1 MRRVEE
7 VYGVNLGICFSFTSA
22 YRMRMEPENVLHIYL
37 RVSTELQALDGFG
50 IDAQKKVGLEI
61 AQRNGFGVEI
71 HEEGAASS
79 SKEGLSNRPVM
90 GRLLQRVQEGE
101 VKKIFAFNADRLS
114 RNDVTSATIRF
125 ALKEN
130 GVALYHATGVVD
142 FNNPTDKLLFGVM
155 SEFASYENEL
165 RTNPF
170 RRGRVEAVKRGR
182 WHGGLTPFGYRVVD
196 HQLVEFKDESDWVRQ
211 MYQWYD
217 DGKKI
222 DEIRVELM
230 SRGVRTRR
238 GNDNWTYNGVRLI
251 LSNST
256 YDGTRTFTDS
266 GLDEVIV
273 ASCPRLVD
281 PILSKRVK
289 DKIAAIHLNAKPNA
303 KKYPTLL
310 RDIMVCGNCGGRVG
324 QRVVPSQH
332 TRLYACK
339 TNERR
344 FRESPSKRIICKA
357 LDGSRIR
364 SARQDIADRLIWASV
379 VETLSNSS
387 LYKEH
392 FKHVKMGNSV
402 AQSVGDEKSLKGK
415 LKRLDKDLTS
425 LRKIQTEQKILKEI
439 SGDDYADTVTKV
451 ILDKEA
457 ERAQVLVD
465 LGTFRQEKKWIDWVG
480 DFSDHIH
487 HLVNGEWS
495 VEDKQRFLNGV
506 IEKIS
511 MVCVD
516 KTTHRFD
523 IEFNLPY
530 GGSTI
535 TYQSGRRG
543 PYDLKMGNKIVS
555 VTIPDGAGTSKKKM
569 AD

>member
-1 MRRVEE
+1 M
-7 VYGVNLGICFSFTSA
+7 N
-22 YRMRMEPENVLHIYL
+22 PENVLHIYL
-37 RVSTELQALDGFG
+37 RVSTDDQMQDGFG

-61 AQRNGFGVEI
+61 AQRNGFDVEI

-90 GRLLQRVQEGE
+90 GRLLVRVQEGE

-125 ALKEN
+125 ALKEQE
-130 GVALYHATGVVD
+130 VSLYHATGVVD

-165 RTNPF
+165 RTNRF
-170 RRGRVEAVKRGR
+170 RRGRVEAVRRGR
-182 WHGGLTPFGYRVVD
+182 WHGGLTPFGYRVAD

-211 MYQWYD
+211 MYRWYD
-217 DGKKI
+217 EGKKI
-222 DEIRVELM
+222 DQIRMELM

-251 LSNST
+251 LSNTT

-266 GLDEVIV
+266 DVGEVVV
-273 ASCPRLVD
+273 ATCPRLVD

-289 DKIAAIHLNAKPNA
+289 DKIAEIRLNAKPNA

-310 RDIMVCGNCGGRVG
+310 RDIMVCGNCGGRIG

-339 TNERR
+339 TSERR
-344 FRESPSKRIICKA
+344 FRERPSKQVVCQA
-357 LDGSRIR
+357 QDGSRIR
-364 SARQDIADRLIWASV
+364 SARQDIADRIVWESV
-379 VETLSNSS
+379 VETLSTSS

-392 FKHVKMGNSV
+392 FKQIKMGNFV
-402 AQSVGDEKSLKGK
+402 DQNVGDEKSLRGK
-415 LKRLDKDLTS
+415 LKRLEKDLVS
-425 LRKIQTEQKILKEI
+425 LRKIQTEQRILKEI
-439 SGDDYADTVTKV
+439 GGDDYADTVAKV

-480 DFSDHIH
+480 DFEHHIDR
-487 HLVNGEWS
+487 LVHGEWT
-495 VEDKQRFLNGV
+495 VEDKQKFISGV
-506 IEKIS
+506 IDKVS
-511 MVCVD
+511 MICVD
-516 KTTHRFD
+516 KTSHRFD

-530 GGSTI
+530 DGSEI
-535 TYQSGRRG
+535 VYQSGRTG
-543 PYDLKMGNKIVS
+543 SYDITMGKKVVS
-555 VTIPDGAGTSKKKM
+555 VSIPDDASGSKKKIE
-569 AD
+569 D

>member
-1 MRRVEE
+1 M
-7 VYGVNLGICFSFTSA
+7 N
-22 YRMRMEPENVLHIYL
+22 PENVLHIYL
-37 RVSTELQALDGFG
+37 RVSTDDQIQDGFG

-61 AQRNGFGVEI
+61 AQRNGFDVEI

-90 GRLLQRVQEGE
+90 GRLLVRVQEGE

-125 ALKEN
+125 ALKEQE
-130 GVALYHATGVVD
+130 VSLYHATGVVD

-165 RTNPF
+165 RTNRF
-170 RRGRVEAVKRGR
+170 RRGRVEAVRRGR
-182 WHGGLTPFGYRVVD
+182 WHGGLTPFGYRVAD

-222 DEIRVELM
+222 DEIRLELM

-251 LSNST
+251 LSNAT

-266 GLDEVIV
+266 DVGEVVV
-273 ASCPRLVD
+273 ATCPRLVD

-289 DKIAAIHLNAKPNA
+289 DKIAEIRLNAKPNA

-344 FRESPSKRIICKA
+344 FRENPSKQVICKA
-357 LDGSRIR
+357 IDGSRIR
-364 SARQDIADRLIWASV
+364 SARQDIADRLVWVAV
-379 VETLSNSS
+379 VNTLSNSS

-392 FKHVKMGNSV
+392 FKQIKMGNSV
-402 AQSVGDEKSLKGK
+402 AQNVGDEKSLRGK
-415 LKRLDKDLTS
+415 LKRLDKDLVS
-425 LRKIQTEQKILKEI
+425 LRKIQMEQRILKEI
-439 SGDDYADTVTKV
+439 SGDDYADTVAKV
-451 ILDKEA
+451 ILDKDA

-465 LGTFRQEKKWIDWVG
+465 LGTFRQEMKWIDWVG
-480 DFSDHIH
+480 DFESHIDY
-487 HLVNGEWS
+487 LVHGEWS

-506 IEKIS
+506 IDKIS

-530 GGSTI
+530 DGSSI
-535 TYQSGRRG
+535 VYKSGRSG
-543 PYDLKMGNKIVS
+543 PYDVVMGEKVVS
-555 VTIPDGAGTSKKKM
+555 VKIPDSAAASKKKIE
-569 AD
+569 D

>member
-1 MRRVEE
+1 
-7 VYGVNLGICFSFTSA
+7 
-22 YRMRMEPENVLHIYL
+22 MRMNPENVLHIYL
-37 RVSTELQALDGFG
+37 RVSTDDQIQDGFG

-61 AQRNGFGVEI
+61 AQRNGFDVEI

-90 GRLLQRVQEGE
+90 GRLLVRVQEGE

-125 ALKEN
+125 ALKEQE
-130 GVALYHATGVVD
+130 VSLYHATGVVD

-165 RTNPF
+165 RTNRF
-170 RRGRVEAVKRGR
+170 RRGRVEAVRRGR
-182 WHGGLTPFGYRVVD
+182 WHGGLTPFGYRVAD

-222 DEIRVELM
+222 DEIRLELM

-251 LSNST
+251 LSNAT

-266 GLDEVIV
+266 DVGEVVV
-273 ASCPRLVD
+273 ATCPRLVD

-289 DKIAAIHLNAKPNA
+289 DKIAEIRLNAKPNA

-344 FRESPSKRIICKA
+344 FRENPSKQVICKA
-357 LDGSRIR
+357 IDGSRIR
-364 SARQDIADRLIWASV
+364 SARQDIADRLVWVAV
-379 VETLSNSS
+379 VNTLSNSS

-392 FKHVKMGNSV
+392 FKQIKMGNSV
-402 AQSVGDEKSLKGK
+402 AQNVGDEKSLRGK
-415 LKRLDKDLTS
+415 LKRLDKDLVS
-425 LRKIQTEQKILKEI
+425 LRKIQMEQRILKEI
-439 SGDDYADTVTKV
+439 SGDDYADTVAKV
-451 ILDKEA
+451 ILDKDA

-465 LGTFRQEKKWIDWVG
+465 LGTFRQEMKWIDWVG
-480 DFSDHIH
+480 DFESHIDY
-487 HLVNGEWS
+487 LVHGEWS

-506 IEKIS
+506 IDKIS

-530 GGSTI
+530 DGSSI
-535 TYQSGRRG
+535 VYKSGRSG
-543 PYDLKMGNKIVS
+543 PYDVVMGEKVVS
-555 VTIPDGAGTSKKKM
+555 VKIPDSAAASKKKIE
-569 AD
+569 D

>member
-1 MRRVEE
+1 M
-7 VYGVNLGICFSFTSA
+7 NS
-22 YRMRMEPENVLHIYL
+22 ENVLHIYL
-37 RVSTELQALDGFG
+37 RVSTDDQMQDGFG

-61 AQRNGFGVEI
+61 AQRNGFDVEI

-90 GRLLQRVQEGE
+90 GRLLVRVQEGE

-125 ALKEN
+125 ALKEQE
-130 GVALYHATGVVD
+130 VSLYHATGVVD

-165 RTNPF
+165 RTNRF
-170 RRGRVEAVKRGR
+170 RRGRVEAVRRGR
-182 WHGGLTPFGYRVVD
+182 WHGGLTPFGYRVAD

-217 DGKKI
+217 EGKKI
-222 DEIRVELM
+222 DQIRMELM

-251 LSNST
+251 LSNTT

-266 GLDEVIV
+266 DVGEVVV
-273 ASCPRLVD
+273 ATCPRLVD

-289 DKIAAIHLNAKPNA
+289 DKIAEIRLNAKPNA

-310 RDIMVCGNCGGRVG
+310 RDIMVCGNCGGRIG

-339 TNERR
+339 TSERR
-344 FRESPSKRIICKA
+344 FREHPSKQVVCQA
-357 LDGSRIR
+357 QDGSRIR
-364 SARQDIADRLIWASV
+364 SARQDIADRIVWESV
-379 VETLSNSS
+379 VETLSTSS

-392 FKHVKMGNSV
+392 FKQIKMGNFV
-402 AQSVGDEKSLKGK
+402 DQNIGDEKSLRGK
-415 LKRLDKDLTS
+415 LKRLEKDLIS
-425 LRKIQTEQKILKEI
+425 LRKIQTEQRILKEI
-439 SGDDYADTVTKV
+439 GGDDYADTVAKV

-480 DFSDHIH
+480 DFEHHIDR
-487 HLVNGEWS
+487 LVHGEWT
-495 VEDKQRFLNGV
+495 VEDKQKFISGV
-506 IEKIS
+506 IDKVS

-516 KTTHRFD
+516 KTSHRFD

-530 GGSTI
+530 DGSEI
-535 TYQSGRRG
+535 VYQSGRTG
-543 PYDLKMGNKIVS
+543 SYDITMGKKVVS
-555 VTIPDGAGTSKKKM
+555 VSIPDDASGSKKKIE
-569 AD
+569 D

>member
-1 MRRVEE
+1 
-7 VYGVNLGICFSFTSA
+7 
-22 YRMRMEPENVLHIYL
+22 MRMNPENVLHIYL
-37 RVSTELQALDGFG
+37 RVSTDDQMQDGFG

-61 AQRNGFGVEI
+61 AQRNGFDVEI

-90 GRLLQRVQEGE
+90 GRLLVRVQEGE

-125 ALKEN
+125 ALKEQE
-130 GVALYHATGVVD
+130 VSLYHATGVVD

-165 RTNPF
+165 RTNRF
-170 RRGRVEAVKRGR
+170 RRGRVEAVRRGR
-182 WHGGLTPFGYRVVD
+182 WHGGLTPFGYRVAD

-211 MYQWYD
+211 MYRWYD
-217 DGKKI
+217 EGKKI
-222 DEIRVELM
+222 DQIRMELM

-251 LSNST
+251 LSNTT

-266 GLDEVIV
+266 DVGEVVV
-273 ASCPRLVD
+273 ATCPRLVD

-289 DKIAAIHLNAKPNA
+289 DKISEIRLNAKPNA

-344 FRESPSKRIICKA
+344 FRESPSKQVICKA
-357 LDGSRIR
+357 MDGSRVR
-364 SARQDIADRLIWASV
+364 SARQDIADRLVWIAV
-379 VETLSNSS
+379 VNSLSKSS

-392 FKHVKMGNSV
+392 FKQIKLGNSV
-402 AQSVGDEKSLKGK
+402 AQNVGDEKSLRGK
-415 LKRLDKDLTS
+415 LKRLDKDLVS
-425 LRKIQTEQKILKEI
+425 LRKIQMEQRILKEI
-439 SGDDYADTVTKV
+439 SGDDYADTVAKV
-451 ILDKEA
+451 VLDKEA
-457 ERAQVLVD
+457 ERAQVLVE
-465 LGTFRQEKKWIDWVG
+465 LGMFRQEKKWIDWVG
-480 DFSDHIH
+480 DFESHINN
-487 HLVNGEWS
+487 LVHGEWS
-495 VEDKQRFLNGV
+495 VEDKQRFLKGA
-506 IEKIS
+506 IDKIS

-523 IEFNLPY
+523 IEFILPY
-530 GGSTI
+530 DGSNI
-535 TYQSGRRG
+535 VYKSGRSG
-543 PYDLKMGNKIVS
+543 PYDVVMGEKVVS
-555 VTIPDGAGTSKKKM
+555 VIIPDSTAASKKKIE
-569 AD
+569 D

>member
-1 MRRVEE
+1 
-7 VYGVNLGICFSFTSA
+7 
-22 YRMRMEPENVLHIYL
+22 MRMNPENVLHIYL
-37 RVSTELQALDGFG
+37 RVSTDDQMQDGFG

-61 AQRNGFGVEI
+61 AQRNGFDVEI

-90 GRLLQRVQEGE
+90 GRLLVRVQEGE

-125 ALKEN
+125 ALKEQE
-130 GVALYHATGVVD
+130 VSLYHATGVVD

-165 RTNPF
+165 RTSRF
-170 RRGRVEAVKRGR
+170 RRGRVEAVRRGR
-182 WHGGLTPFGYRVVD
+182 WHGGLSPFGYRVAD

-217 DGKKI
+217 EGKKI
-222 DEIRVELM
+222 DQIRMELM

-251 LSNST
+251 LSNTT

-266 GLDEVIV
+266 DVGEVVV
-273 ASCPRLVD
+273 ATCPRLVD

-289 DKIAAIHLNAKPNA
+289 DKIAEIRLNAKPNA

-310 RDIMVCGNCGGRVG
+310 RDIMVCGNCGGRIG

-339 TNERR
+339 TSERR
-344 FRESPSKRIICKA
+344 FREHPSKQVVCQA
-357 LDGSRIR
+357 QDGSRIR
-364 SARQDIADRLIWASV
+364 SARQDIADRIVWESV
-379 VETLSNSS
+379 VGTLSTSS

-392 FKHVKMGNSV
+392 FKQIKMGNFV
-402 AQSVGDEKSLKGK
+402 DQNIGDEKSLRGK
-415 LKRLDKDLTS
+415 LKRLEKDLIS
-425 LRKIQTEQKILKEI
+425 LRKIQTEQRILKEI
-439 SGDDYADTVTKV
+439 GGNDYADTVAKV

-480 DFSDHIH
+480 DFEHHIDR
-487 HLVNGEWS
+487 LVHGEWT
-495 VEDKQRFLNGV
+495 VEDKQKFISGV
-506 IEKIS
+506 IDKVS
-511 MVCVD
+511 MICVD
-516 KTTHRFD
+516 KTSHRFD

-530 GGSTI
+530 DGSEI
-535 TYQSGRRG
+535 VYQSGRTG
-543 PYDLKMGNKIVS
+543 SYDIAMGKKVVS
-555 VTIPDGAGTSKKKM
+555 VRIPDDASGSKKKIG
-569 AD
+569 D

>member
-1 MRRVEE
+1 M
-7 VYGVNLGICFSFTSA
+7 N
-22 YRMRMEPENVLHIYL
+22 PENVLHIYL
-37 RVSTELQALDGFG
+37 RVSTDDQMQDGFG

-90 GRLLQRVQEGE
+90 GRLLVRVQEGE

-125 ALKEN
+125 ALKEQE
-130 GVALYHATGVVD
+130 VSLYHATGVVD

-165 RTNPF
+165 RTNRF
-170 RRGRVEAVKRGR
+170 RRGRVEAVRRGR
-182 WHGGLTPFGYRVVD
+182 WHGGLTPFGYRVAD

-217 DGKKI
+217 EGKKI
-222 DEIRVELM
+222 DQIRMELM

-251 LSNST
+251 LSNTT

-266 GLDEVIV
+266 DVGEVVV
-273 ASCPRLVD
+273 ATCPRLVD

-289 DKIAAIHLNAKPNA
+289 DKIAEISLNAKPNA

-310 RDIMVCGNCGGRVG
+310 RDIMVCGNCGGRIG

-339 TNERR
+339 TSERR
-344 FRESPSKRIICKA
+344 FREHPSKQVVCQA
-357 LDGSRIR
+357 QDGSRIR
-364 SARQDIADRLIWASV
+364 SARQDIADRIVWESV
-379 VETLSNSS
+379 VETLSTSS

-392 FKHVKMGNSV
+392 FKQIKMGNFV
-402 AQSVGDEKSLKGK
+402 DQNVGDEKSLRGK
-415 LKRLDKDLTS
+415 LKRLEKDLVS
-425 LRKIQTEQKILKEI
+425 LRKIQTEQRILKEI
-439 SGDDYADTVTKV
+439 GGDDYADTVAKV
-451 ILDKEA
+451 LLDKEA

-480 DFSDHIH
+480 DFEHHIDR
-487 HLVNGEWS
+487 LVHGEWT
-495 VEDKQRFLNGV
+495 VEDKQKFISGV
-506 IEKIS
+506 IDKVS
-511 MVCVD
+511 MICVD
-516 KTTHRFD
+516 KTSHRFD

-530 GGSTI
+530 DGSEI
-535 TYQSGRRG
+535 VYQSGRTG
-543 PYDLKMGNKIVS
+543 SYDITMGKKVVS
-555 VTIPDGAGTSKKKM
+555 VRIPDDASGSKKKIE
-569 AD
+569 D

>member
-1 MRRVEE
+1 M
-7 VYGVNLGICFSFTSA
+7 N
-22 YRMRMEPENVLHIYL
+22 PENVLHIYL
-37 RVSTELQALDGFG
+37 RVSTDDQMQDGFG

-61 AQRNGFGVEI
+61 AQRNGFDVEI

-90 GRLLQRVQEGE
+90 GRLLVRVQEGE

-125 ALKEN
+125 ALKEQE
-130 GVALYHATGVVD
+130 VSLYHATGVVD

-165 RTNPF
+165 RTNRF
-170 RRGRVEAVKRGR
+170 RRGRVEAVRRGR
-182 WHGGLTPFGYRVVD
+182 WHGGLTPFGYRVAD

-217 DGKKI
+217 EGKKI
-222 DEIRVELM
+222 DQIRMELM

-251 LSNST
+251 LSNTT

-266 GLDEVIV
+266 DVGEVVV
-273 ASCPRLVD
+273 ATCPRLVD

-289 DKIAAIHLNAKPNA
+289 DKIAEIRLNAKPNA

-310 RDIMVCGNCGGRVG
+310 RDIMVCGNCGGRIG

-339 TNERR
+339 TSERR
-344 FRESPSKRIICKA
+344 FREHPSKQVVCQA
-357 LDGSRIR
+357 QDGSRIR
-364 SARQDIADRLIWASV
+364 SARQDIADRIVWESV
-379 VETLSNSS
+379 VETLSTSS

-392 FKHVKMGNSV
+392 FKQIKMGNFV
-402 AQSVGDEKSLKGK
+402 DQNIGDEKSLRGK
-415 LKRLDKDLTS
+415 LKRLEKDLIS
-425 LRKIQTEQKILKEI
+425 LRKIQTEQRILKEI
-439 SGDDYADTVTKV
+439 GGDDYADTVAKV

-457 ERAQVLVD
+457 ERAQVLLD

-480 DFSDHIH
+480 DFEQHIDR
-487 HLVNGEWS
+487 LVHGEWT
-495 VEDKQRFLNGV
+495 VEDKQKFISGV
-506 IEKIS
+506 IDKVS
-511 MVCVD
+511 MICVD
-516 KTTHRFD
+516 KTSHRFD

-530 GGSTI
+530 DGSEI
-535 TYQSGRRG
+535 VYQSGRTG
-543 PYDLKMGNKIVS
+543 SYDITMGKKVVS
-555 VTIPDGAGTSKKKM
+555 VSIPDDASGSKKKIE
-569 AD
+569 D

>member
-1 MRRVEE
+1 M
-7 VYGVNLGICFSFTSA
+7 N
-22 YRMRMEPENVLHIYL
+22 PENVLHIYL
-37 RVSTELQALDGFG
+37 RVSTDDQMQDGFG

-90 GRLLQRVQEGE
+90 GRLLVRVQEGE

-125 ALKEN
+125 ALKEQE
-130 GVALYHATGVVD
+130 VSLYHATGVVD

-165 RTNPF
+165 RTNRF
-170 RRGRVEAVKRGR
+170 RRGRVEAVRRGR
-182 WHGGLTPFGYRVVD
+182 WHGGLTPFGYRVAD

-217 DGKKI
+217 EGKKI
-222 DEIRVELM
+222 DQIRMELM

-251 LSNST
+251 LSNTT

-266 GLDEVIV
+266 DVGEVVV
-273 ASCPRLVD
+273 ATCPRLVD

-289 DKIAAIHLNAKPNA
+289 DKIAEIRLNAKPNA

-310 RDIMVCGNCGGRVG
+310 RDIMVCGNCGGRIG

-339 TNERR
+339 TSERR
-344 FRESPSKRIICKA
+344 FREHPSKQVVCQA
-357 LDGSRIR
+357 QDGSRIR
-364 SARQDIADRLIWASV
+364 SARQDIADRIVWESV
-379 VETLSNSS
+379 VETLSTSS

-392 FKHVKMGNSV
+392 FKQIKMGNFV
-402 AQSVGDEKSLKGK
+402 DQNIGDEKSLRGK
-415 LKRLDKDLTS
+415 LKRLEKDLIS
-425 LRKIQTEQKILKEI
+425 LRKIQTEQRILKEI
-439 SGDDYADTVTKV
+439 GGDDYADTVAKV

-457 ERAQVLVD
+457 ERAQVLLD

-480 DFSDHIH
+480 DFEQHIDR
-487 HLVNGEWS
+487 LVHGEWT
-495 VEDKQRFLNGV
+495 VEDKQKFISGV
-506 IEKIS
+506 IDKVS
-511 MVCVD
+511 MICVD
-516 KTTHRFD
+516 KTSHRFD

-530 GGSTI
+530 DGSEI
-535 TYQSGRRG
+535 VYQSGRTG
-543 PYDLKMGNKIVS
+543 SYDIAMGKKVVS
-555 VTIPDGAGTSKKKM
+555 VRIPDDASGSKKKIE
-569 AD
+569 D

>member
-1 MRRVEE
+1 M
-7 VYGVNLGICFSFTSA
+7 N
-22 YRMRMEPENVLHIYL
+22 PENVLHIYL
-37 RVSTELQALDGFG
+37 RVSTDDQMQDGFG

-90 GRLLQRVQEGE
+90 GRLLVRVQEGE

-125 ALKEN
+125 ALKEQE
-130 GVALYHATGVVD
+130 VSLYHATGVVD

-165 RTNPF
+165 RTNRF
-170 RRGRVEAVKRGR
+170 RRGRVEAVRRGR
-182 WHGGLTPFGYRVVD
+182 WHGGLTPFGYRVAD

-217 DGKKI
+217 EGKKI
-222 DEIRVELM
+222 DQIRMELM

-251 LSNST
+251 LSNTT

-266 GLDEVIV
+266 DVGEVVV
-273 ASCPRLVD
+273 ATCPRLVD

-289 DKIAAIHLNAKPNA
+289 DKIAEIRLNAKPNA

-310 RDIMVCGNCGGRVG
+310 RDIMVCGNCGGRIG

-339 TNERR
+339 TSERR
-344 FRESPSKRIICKA
+344 FREHPSKQVVCQA
-357 LDGSRIR
+357 QDGSRIR
-364 SARQDIADRLIWASV
+364 SARQDIADRIVWESV
-379 VETLSNSS
+379 VETLSTSS

-392 FKHVKMGNSV
+392 FKQIKMGNFV
-402 AQSVGDEKSLKGK
+402 DQNIGDEKSLRGK
-415 LKRLDKDLTS
+415 LKRLEKDLIS
-425 LRKIQTEQKILKEI
+425 LRKIQTEQRILKEI
-439 SGDDYADTVTKV
+439 GGDDYADTVAKV

-457 ERAQVLVD
+457 ERAQVLLD

-480 DFSDHIH
+480 DFEQHIDR
-487 HLVNGEWS
+487 LVHGEWT
-495 VEDKQRFLNGV
+495 VEDKQKFISGV
-506 IEKIS
+506 IDKVS
-511 MVCVD
+511 MICVD
-516 KTTHRFD
+516 KTSHRFD

-530 GGSTI
+530 DGSEI
-535 TYQSGRRG
+535 VYQSGRTG
-543 PYDLKMGNKIVS
+543 SYDIAMGKKVVS
-555 VTIPDGAGTSKKKM
+555 VRIPDDTSGSKKKIE
-569 AD
+569 D

>member
-1 MRRVEE
+1 M
-7 VYGVNLGICFSFTSA
+7 N
-22 YRMRMEPENVLHIYL
+22 PENVLHIYL
-37 RVSTELQALDGFG
+37 RVSTDDQMQDGFG

-61 AQRNGFGVEI
+61 AQRNGFDVEI

-90 GRLLQRVQEGE
+90 GRLLVRVQEGE

-125 ALKEN
+125 ALKEQE
-130 GVALYHATGVVD
+130 VSLYHATGVVD

-165 RTNPF
+165 RTSRF
-170 RRGRVEAVKRGR
+170 RRGRVEAVRRGR
-182 WHGGLTPFGYRVVD
+182 WHGGLTPFGYRVAD

-217 DGKKI
+217 EGKKI
-222 DEIRVELM
+222 DQIRMELM

-251 LSNST
+251 LSNTT

-266 GLDEVIV
+266 DVGEVVV
-273 ASCPRLVD
+273 ATCPRLVD

-289 DKIAAIHLNAKPNA
+289 DKIAEIRLNAKPNA

-310 RDIMVCGNCGGRVG
+310 RDIMVCGNCGGRIG

-339 TNERR
+339 TSERR
-344 FRESPSKRIICKA
+344 FREHPSKQVVCQA
-357 LDGSRIR
+357 QDGSRIR
-364 SARQDIADRLIWASV
+364 SARQDIADRIVWESV
-379 VETLSNSS
+379 VGTLSTSS

-392 FKHVKMGNSV
+392 FKQIKMGNFV
-402 AQSVGDEKSLKGK
+402 DQNIGDEKSLRGK
-415 LKRLDKDLTS
+415 LKRLEKDLIS
-425 LRKIQTEQKILKEI
+425 LRKIQTEQRILKEI
-439 SGDDYADTVTKV
+439 GGDDYADTVAKV

-457 ERAQVLVD
+457 ERAQVLAD

-480 DFSDHIH
+480 DFEHHIDR
-487 HLVNGEWS
+487 LVHGEWT
-495 VEDKQRFLNGV
+495 VEDKQKFISGV
-506 IEKIS
+506 IDKVS

-516 KTTHRFD
+516 KTSHRFD

-530 GGSTI
+530 DGSEI
-535 TYQSGRRG
+535 VYQSGRTG
-543 PYDLKMGNKIVS
+543 SYDIAMGKKVVS
-555 VTIPDGAGTSKKKM
+555 VRIPDDASGSKKKIE
-569 AD
+569 D

>member
-1 MRRVEE
+1 M
-7 VYGVNLGICFSFTSA
+7 N
-22 YRMRMEPENVLHIYL
+22 PENVLHIYL
-37 RVSTELQALDGFG
+37 RVSTDDQMQDGFG

-61 AQRNGFGVEI
+61 AQRNGFDVEI

-90 GRLLQRVQEGE
+90 GRLLVRVQEGE

-125 ALKEN
+125 ALKEQE
-130 GVALYHATGVVD
+130 VSLYHATGVVD

-165 RTNPF
+165 RTNRF
-170 RRGRVEAVKRGR
+170 RRGRVEAVRRGR
-182 WHGGLTPFGYRVVD
+182 WHGGLTPFGYRVAD

-217 DGKKI
+217 EGKKI
-222 DEIRVELM
+222 DQIRMELM

-251 LSNST
+251 LSNTT

-266 GLDEVIV
+266 DVGEVVV
-273 ASCPRLVD
+273 ATCPRLVD

-289 DKIAAIHLNAKPNA
+289 DKIAEIQLNAKPNA

-310 RDIMVCGNCGGRVG
+310 RDIMVCGNCGGRIG

-339 TNERR
+339 TSERR
-344 FRESPSKRIICKA
+344 FREHPLKQVVCQA
-357 LDGSRIR
+357 QDGSRIR
-364 SARQDIADRLIWASV
+364 SARQDIADRIVWESV
-379 VETLSNSS
+379 VETLSTSS

-392 FKHVKMGNSV
+392 FKQIKMGNFV
-402 AQSVGDEKSLKGK
+402 DQNIGDEKSLRGK
-415 LKRLDKDLTS
+415 LKRLEKDLIS
-425 LRKIQTEQKILKEI
+425 LRKIQTEQRILKEI
-439 SGDDYADTVTKV
+439 GGDDYADTVAKV

-480 DFSDHIH
+480 DFEHHIDR
-487 HLVNGEWS
+487 LVHGEWT
-495 VEDKQRFLNGV
+495 VEDKQKFISGV
-506 IEKIS
+506 IDKVS
-511 MVCVD
+511 MICVD
-516 KTTHRFD
+516 KTSHRFD

-530 GGSTI
+530 DGSEI
-535 TYQSGRRG
+535 VYQSGRTG
-543 PYDLKMGNKIVS
+543 SYDIAMGKKVVS
-555 VTIPDGAGTSKKKM
+555 VRIPDDASGSKKKI

>member
-1 MRRVEE
+1 M
-7 VYGVNLGICFSFTSA
+7 N
-22 YRMRMEPENVLHIYL
+22 PENVLHIYL
-37 RVSTELQALDGFG
+37 RVSTDDQMQDGFG

-61 AQRNGFGVEI
+61 AQRNGFDVEI

-90 GRLLQRVQEGE
+90 GRLLVRVQEGE

-125 ALKEN
+125 ALKEQE
-130 GVALYHATGVVD
+130 VSLYHATGVVD

-165 RTNPF
+165 RTNRF
-170 RRGRVEAVKRGR
+170 RRGRVEAVRRGR
-182 WHGGLTPFGYRVVD
+182 WHGGLTPFGYRVAD

-217 DGKKI
+217 EGKKI
-222 DEIRVELM
+222 DQIRMELM

-251 LSNST
+251 LSNTT

-266 GLDEVIV
+266 DVGEVVV
-273 ASCPRLVD
+273 ATCPRLVD

-289 DKIAAIHLNAKPNA
+289 DKIAEIRLNAKPNA

-310 RDIMVCGNCGGRVG
+310 RDIMVCGNCGGRIG

-339 TNERR
+339 TSERR
-344 FRESPSKRIICKA
+344 FREHPSKQVVCQA
-357 LDGSRIR
+357 QDGSRIR
-364 SARQDIADRLIWASV
+364 SARQDIADRIVWESV
-379 VETLSNSS
+379 VETLSTSS

-392 FKHVKMGNSV
+392 FKQIKMGNFV
-402 AQSVGDEKSLKGK
+402 DQNIGDEKSLRGK
-415 LKRLDKDLTS
+415 LKRLEKDLIS
-425 LRKIQTEQKILKEI
+425 LRKIQTEQRILKEI
-439 SGDDYADTVTKV
+439 GGDDYADTVAKV

-480 DFSDHIH
+480 DFEHHIDR
-487 HLVNGEWS
+487 LVHGEWT
-495 VEDKQRFLNGV
+495 VEDKQKFISGV
-506 IEKIS
+506 IDKVS

-516 KTTHRFD
+516 KTSHRFD

-530 GGSTI
+530 DGSEI
-535 TYQSGRRG
+535 VYQSGRTG
-543 PYDLKMGNKIVS
+543 SYDIAMGKKVVS
-555 VTIPDGAGTSKKKM
+555 VRIPDDASGSKKKIE
-569 AD
+569 D

>member
-1 MRRVEE
+1 

-22 YRMRMEPENVLHIYL
+22 YEIRMKPENVLHIYL

-50 IDAQKKVGLEI
+50 IDAQKNVGLEI
-61 AQRNGFGVEI
+61 AQRNGFDVEI

-90 GRLLQRVQEGE
+90 GRLLQRVQDGE
-101 VKKIFAFNADRLS
+101 IRKLFAFNADRLS

-165 RTNPF
+165 RTNRF
-170 RRGRVEAVKRGR
+170 RRGRLEAVKRGR
-182 WHGGLTPFGYRVVD
+182 WHGGQSPFGYRVSD
-196 HQLVEFKDESDWVRQ
+196 HKLEEFEDESKWVRQ
-211 MYQWYD
+211 IYQWYD

-222 DEIRVELM
+222 DEIRTELM

-238 GNDNWTYNGVRLI
+238 GNSNWSYNGVRLL

-256 YDGTRTFTDS
+256 YDGVRSFKDS
-266 GLDEVIV
+266 GLGETVMSD
-273 ASCPRLVD
+273 CPRLVD

-289 DKIAAIHLNAKPNA
+289 DKIAEIHLNAKPNA

-310 RDIMVCGNCGGRVG
+310 RDMMVCGNCGGRIG
-324 QRVVPSQH
+324 QRIVPSQH

-344 FRESPSKRIICKA
+344 FREDPSKQVVCSA

-364 SARQDIADRLIWASV
+364 SARQDIADRVVWASV
-379 VETLSNSS
+379 VKTLRNSS

-392 FKHVKMGNSV
+392 FKQIKMGNSV
-402 AQSVGDEKSLKGK
+402 ARDIGDEKSLKGK
-415 LKRLDKDLTS
+415 LKRLDKDMVS

-439 SGDDYADTVTKV
+439 GGDDYADTVTKV

-457 ERAQVLVD
+457 ERAQVLLD
-465 LGTFRQEKKWIDWVG
+465 LGTFRQEKKWVDWVG
-480 DFSDHIH
+480 DFEKHIH

-495 VEDKQRFLNGV
+495 VEDKQRFLNAV
-506 IEKIS
+506 IDRIS

-523 IEFNLPY
+523 IEFTLPY
-530 GGSTI
+530 DGSEI
-535 TYQSGRRG
+535 SYKSGHAG
-543 PYDLKMGNKIVS
+543 PYDIIMGKKTVS
-555 VTIPDGAGTSKKKM
+555 VELPDAASGSKKKIEE
-569 AD
+569 

>member
-1 MRRVEE
+1 M
-7 VYGVNLGICFSFTSA
+7 N
-22 YRMRMEPENVLHIYL
+22 PENVLHIYL
-37 RVSTELQALDGFG
+37 RVSTDDQMQDGFG

-61 AQRNGFGVEI
+61 AQRNGFDVEI

-90 GRLLQRVQEGE
+90 GRLLVRVQEGE

-125 ALKEN
+125 ALKEQE
-130 GVALYHATGVVD
+130 VSLYHATGVVD

-165 RTNPF
+165 RTNRF
-170 RRGRVEAVKRGR
+170 RRGRVEAVRRGR
-182 WHGGLTPFGYRVVD
+182 WHGGLTPFGYRVAD

-217 DGKKI
+217 EGKKI
-222 DEIRVELM
+222 DQIRMELM

-251 LSNST
+251 LSNTT

-266 GLDEVIV
+266 DVGEVVV
-273 ASCPRLVD
+273 ATCPRLVD

-289 DKIAAIHLNAKPNA
+289 DKIAEIRLNAKPNA

-310 RDIMVCGNCGGRVG
+310 RDIMVCGNCGGRIG

-339 TNERR
+339 TSERR
-344 FRESPSKRIICKA
+344 FREHPSKQVVCQA
-357 LDGSRIR
+357 QDGSRIR
-364 SARQDIADRLIWASV
+364 SARQDIADRIVWESV
-379 VETLSNSS
+379 VGTLSTSS

-392 FKHVKMGNSV
+392 FKQIKLGNFV
-402 AQSVGDEKSLKGK
+402 DQNIGDEKSLRGK
-415 LKRLDKDLTS
+415 LKRLEKDLIS
-425 LRKIQTEQKILKEI
+425 LRKIQTEQRILKEI
-439 SGDDYADTVTKV
+439 GGDDYADTVAKV

-457 ERAQVLVD
+457 ERAQVLAD

-480 DFSDHIH
+480 DFEHHIDR
-487 HLVNGEWS
+487 LVHGEWT
-495 VEDKQRFLNGV
+495 VEDKQKFISGV
-506 IEKIS
+506 IDKVS
-511 MVCVD
+511 MICVD
-516 KTTHRFD
+516 KTSHRFD

-530 GGSTI
+530 DGSEI
-535 TYQSGRRG
+535 VYQSGRTG
-543 PYDLKMGNKIVS
+543 SYDIAMGKKVVS
-555 VTIPDGAGTSKKKM
+555 VRIPDDASGSKKKIE
-569 AD
+569 D

>member
-1 MRRVEE
+1 M
-7 VYGVNLGICFSFTSA
+7 N
-22 YRMRMEPENVLHIYL
+22 PENVLHIYL
-37 RVSTELQALDGFG
+37 RVSTDDQMQDGFG

-61 AQRNGFGVEI
+61 AQRNGFDVEI

-90 GRLLQRVQEGE
+90 GRLLVRVQEGE

-125 ALKEN
+125 ALKEQE
-130 GVALYHATGVVD
+130 VSLYHATGVVD

-165 RTNPF
+165 RTNRF
-170 RRGRVEAVKRGR
+170 RRGRVEAVRRGR
-182 WHGGLTPFGYRVVD
+182 WHGGLTPFGYRVAD

-217 DGKKI
+217 EGKKI
-222 DEIRVELM
+222 DQIRMELM

-238 GNDNWTYNGVRLI
+238 GKDNWTYNGVRLI
-251 LSNST
+251 LSNTT

-266 GLDEVIV
+266 DVGEVVV
-273 ASCPRLVD
+273 ATCPRLVD

-289 DKIAAIHLNAKPNA
+289 DKIAEIRLNAKPNA

-310 RDIMVCGNCGGRVG
+310 RDIMVCGNCGGRIG

-339 TNERR
+339 TSERR
-344 FRESPSKRIICKA
+344 FREHPSKQVVCQA
-357 LDGSRIR
+357 QDGSRIR
-364 SARQDIADRLIWASV
+364 SARQDIADRIVWESV
-379 VETLSNSS
+379 VGTLSTSS

-392 FKHVKMGNSV
+392 FKQIKLGNFV
-402 AQSVGDEKSLKGK
+402 DQNIGDEKSLRGK
-415 LKRLDKDLTS
+415 LKRLEKDLIS
-425 LRKIQTEQKILKEI
+425 LRKIQTEQRILKEI
-439 SGDDYADTVTKV
+439 GGNDYADTVAKV

-457 ERAQVLVD
+457 ERAQVLAD

-480 DFSDHIH
+480 DFEHHIDR
-487 HLVNGEWS
+487 LVHGEWT
-495 VEDKQRFLNGV
+495 VEDKQKFISGV
-506 IEKIS
+506 IDKVS
-511 MVCVD
+511 MICVD
-516 KTTHRFD
+516 KTSHRFD

-530 GGSTI
+530 DGSEI
-535 TYQSGRRG
+535 VYQSGRTG
-543 PYDLKMGNKIVS
+543 SYDIAMGKKVVS
-555 VTIPDGAGTSKKKM
+555 VRIPDDASGSKKKIE
-569 AD
+569 D

>member
-1 MRRVEE
+1 M
-7 VYGVNLGICFSFTSA
+7 N
-22 YRMRMEPENVLHIYL
+22 PENVLHIYL
-37 RVSTELQALDGFG
+37 RVSTDDQMQDGFG

-61 AQRNGFGVEI
+61 AQRNGFDVEI

-90 GRLLQRVQEGE
+90 GRLLVRVQEGE

-125 ALKEN
+125 ALKEQE
-130 GVALYHATGVVD
+130 VSLYHATGVVD

-165 RTNPF
+165 RTSRF
-170 RRGRVEAVKRGR
+170 RRGRVEAVRRGR
-182 WHGGLTPFGYRVVD
+182 WHGGLTPFGYRVAD

-217 DGKKI
+217 EGKKI
-222 DEIRVELM
+222 DQIRMELM

-251 LSNST
+251 LSNTT

-266 GLDEVIV
+266 DVGEVVV
-273 ASCPRLVD
+273 ATCPRLVD

-289 DKIAAIHLNAKPNA
+289 DKIAEIRLNAKPNA
-303 KKYPTLL
+303 KKHPTLL
-310 RDIMVCGNCGGRVG
+310 RDIMVCGNCGGRIG

-339 TNERR
+339 TSERR
-344 FRESPSKRIICKA
+344 FREHPSKQVVCQA
-357 LDGSRIR
+357 QDGSRIR
-364 SARQDIADRLIWASV
+364 SARQDIADRIVWESV
-379 VETLSNSS
+379 VGTLSTSS

-392 FKHVKMGNSV
+392 FKQIKMGNLV
-402 AQSVGDEKSLKGK
+402 DQNIGDEKSLRGK
-415 LKRLDKDLTS
+415 LKRLEKDLIS
-425 LRKIQTEQKILKEI
+425 LRKIQTEQRILKEI
-439 SGDDYADTVTKV
+439 GGDDYADTVAKV

-457 ERAQVLVD
+457 ERAQVLAD

-480 DFSDHIH
+480 DFEHHIDR
-487 HLVNGEWS
+487 LVHGEWT
-495 VEDKQRFLNGV
+495 VEDKQKFISGV
-506 IEKIS
+506 IDKVS
-511 MVCVD
+511 MICVD
-516 KTTHRFD
+516 KTSHRFD

-530 GGSTI
+530 DGSEI
-535 TYQSGRRG
+535 VYQSGRTG
-543 PYDLKMGNKIVS
+543 SYDIAMGKKVVS
-555 VTIPDGAGTSKKKM
+555 VRIPEDASGSKKKIE
-569 AD
+569 D

>member
-1 MRRVEE
+1 M
-7 VYGVNLGICFSFTSA
+7 N
-22 YRMRMEPENVLHIYL
+22 PENVLHIYL
-37 RVSTELQALDGFG
+37 RVSTDDQMQDGFG

-61 AQRNGFGVEI
+61 AQRNGFDVEI

-90 GRLLQRVQEGE
+90 GRLLVRVQEGE

-125 ALKEN
+125 ALKEQE
-130 GVALYHATGVVD
+130 VSLYHATGVVD

-165 RTNPF
+165 RTNRF
-170 RRGRVEAVKRGR
+170 RRGRVEAVRRGR
-182 WHGGLTPFGYRVVD
+182 WHGGLTPFGYRVAD

-217 DGKKI
+217 EGKKI
-222 DEIRVELM
+222 DQIRMELM

-251 LSNST
+251 LSNTT

-266 GLDEVIV
+266 DVGEVVV
-273 ASCPRLVD
+273 ATCPRLVD

-289 DKIAAIHLNAKPNA
+289 DKIAEIRLNAKPNA

-310 RDIMVCGNCGGRVG
+310 RDIMVCGNCGGRIG

-339 TNERR
+339 TSERR
-344 FRESPSKRIICKA
+344 FREHPSKQVVCQA
-357 LDGSRIR
+357 QDGSRIR
-364 SARQDIADRLIWASV
+364 SARQDIADRIVWESV
-379 VETLSNSS
+379 VETLSTSS

-392 FKHVKMGNSV
+392 FKQIKMGNFV
-402 AQSVGDEKSLKGK
+402 DQNIGDEKSLRGK
-415 LKRLDKDLTS
+415 LKRLEKDLIS
-425 LRKIQTEQKILKEI
+425 LRKIQTEQRILKEI
-439 SGDDYADTVTKV
+439 GGDDYADTVAKV

-457 ERAQVLVD
+457 ERAQVLLD

-480 DFSDHIH
+480 DFEQHIDR
-487 HLVNGEWS
+487 LVHGEWT
-495 VEDKQRFLNGV
+495 VEDKQKFISGV
-506 IEKIS
+506 IDKVS
-511 MVCVD
+511 MICVD
-516 KTTHRFD
+516 KTSHRFD

-530 GGSTI
+530 DGSEI
-535 TYQSGRRG
+535 VYQSGRTG
-543 PYDLKMGNKIVS
+543 SYDIAMGKKVVS
-555 VTIPDGAGTSKKKM
+555 VRIPDDASGSKKKIE
-569 AD
+569 D

>member
-1 MRRVEE
+1 M
-7 VYGVNLGICFSFTSA
+7 S
-22 YRMRMEPENVLHIYL
+22 PENVLHIYL
-37 RVSTELQALDGFG
+37 RVSTDDQMQDGFG

-61 AQRNGFGVEI
+61 AQRNGFDVEI

-90 GRLLQRVQEGE
+90 GRLLVRVQEGE

-125 ALKEN
+125 ALKEQE
-130 GVALYHATGVVD
+130 VSLYHATGVVD

-165 RTNPF
+165 RTNRF
-170 RRGRVEAVKRGR
+170 RRGRVEAVRRGR
-182 WHGGLTPFGYRVVD
+182 WHGGLTPFGYRVAD

-217 DGKKI
+217 EGKKI
-222 DEIRVELM
+222 DQIRMELM

-251 LSNST
+251 LSNTT

-266 GLDEVIV
+266 DVGEVVV
-273 ASCPRLVD
+273 ATCPRLVD

-289 DKIAAIHLNAKPNA
+289 DKIAEIRLNAKPNA

-310 RDIMVCGNCGGRVG
+310 RDVMVCGNCGGRIG

-339 TNERR
+339 TSERR
-344 FRESPSKRIICKA
+344 FREHPSKQVVCQA
-357 LDGSRIR
+357 QDGSRIR
-364 SARQDIADRLIWASV
+364 SARQDIADRIVWESV
-379 VETLSNSS
+379 VETLSTSS

-392 FKHVKMGNSV
+392 FKQIKMGNFV
-402 AQSVGDEKSLKGK
+402 DQNIGDEKSLRGK
-415 LKRLDKDLTS
+415 LKRLEKDLIS
-425 LRKIQTEQKILKEI
+425 LRKIQTEQRILKEI
-439 SGDDYADTVTKV
+439 GGDDYADTVAKV

-480 DFSDHIH
+480 DFEQHIDR
-487 HLVNGEWS
+487 LVHGEWT
-495 VEDKQRFLNGV
+495 VEDKQKFISGV
-506 IEKIS
+506 IDKVS
-511 MVCVD
+511 MICVD
-516 KTTHRFD
+516 KTSHRFD

-530 GGSTI
+530 DGSEI
-535 TYQSGRRG
+535 VYQSGRTG
-543 PYDLKMGNKIVS
+543 SYDIAMGKKVVS
-555 VTIPDGAGTSKKKM
+555 VRIPDDASGSKKKI
-569 AD
+569 

>member
-1 MRRVEE
+1 M
-7 VYGVNLGICFSFTSA
+7 N
-22 YRMRMEPENVLHIYL
+22 PENVLHIYL
-37 RVSTELQALDGFG
+37 RVSTDDQMQDGFG

-61 AQRNGFGVEI
+61 AQRNGFDVEI

-90 GRLLQRVQEGE
+90 GRLLVRVQEGE

-125 ALKEN
+125 ALKEQE
-130 GVALYHATGVVD
+130 VSLYHATGVVD

-165 RTNPF
+165 RTNRF
-170 RRGRVEAVKRGR
+170 RRGRVEAVRRGR
-182 WHGGLTPFGYRVVD
+182 WHGGLTPFGYRVAD

-217 DGKKI
+217 EGKKI
-222 DEIRVELM
+222 DQIRMELM

-251 LSNST
+251 LSNTT

-266 GLDEVIV
+266 DVGEVVV
-273 ASCPRLVD
+273 ATCPRLVD

-289 DKIAAIHLNAKPNA
+289 DKIAEIRLNAKPNA

-310 RDIMVCGNCGGRVG
+310 RDIMVCGNCGGRIG

-339 TNERR
+339 TSERR
-344 FRESPSKRIICKA
+344 FREHPSKQVVCQA
-357 LDGSRIR
+357 QDGSRIR
-364 SARQDIADRLIWASV
+364 SARQDIADRIVWESV
-379 VETLSNSS
+379 VETLSTSS

-392 FKHVKMGNSV
+392 FKQIKMGNFV
-402 AQSVGDEKSLKGK
+402 DQNIGDEKSLRGK
-415 LKRLDKDLTS
+415 LKRLEKDLIS
-425 LRKIQTEQKILKEI
+425 LRKIQTEQRILKEI
-439 SGDDYADTVTKV
+439 GGDDYADTVAKV

-457 ERAQVLVD
+457 ERAQVLAD
-465 LGTFRQEKKWIDWVG
+465 LATFRQEKKWIDWVG
-480 DFSDHIH
+480 DFEQHIDR
-487 HLVNGEWS
+487 LVHGEWT
-495 VEDKQRFLNGV
+495 VEDKQKFISGV
-506 IEKIS
+506 IDKVS
-511 MVCVD
+511 MICVD
-516 KTTHRFD
+516 KTSHRFD

-530 GGSTI
+530 DGSEI
-535 TYQSGRRG
+535 VYQSGRTG
-543 PYDLKMGNKIVS
+543 SYDIAMGKKVVS
-555 VTIPDGAGTSKKKM
+555 VRIPDDASGSKKKIE
-569 AD
+569 D

>member
-1 MRRVEE
+1 M
-7 VYGVNLGICFSFTSA
+7 N
-22 YRMRMEPENVLHIYL
+22 PENVLHIYL
-37 RVSTELQALDGFG
+37 RVSTDDQMQDGFG

-61 AQRNGFGVEI
+61 AQRNGFDVEI

-90 GRLLQRVQEGE
+90 GRLLVRVQEGE

-125 ALKEN
+125 ALKEQE
-130 GVALYHATGVVD
+130 VSLYHATGVVD

-165 RTNPF
+165 RTSRF
-170 RRGRVEAVKRGR
+170 RRGRVEAVRRGR
-182 WHGGLTPFGYRVVD
+182 WHGGLTPFGYRVAD

-217 DGKKI
+217 EGKKI
-222 DEIRVELM
+222 DQIRMELM

-251 LSNST
+251 LSNTT

-266 GLDEVIV
+266 DVGEVVV
-273 ASCPRLVD
+273 ATCPRLVD

-289 DKIAAIHLNAKPNA
+289 DKIAEIRLNAKPNA

-310 RDIMVCGNCGGRVG
+310 RDIMVCGNCGGRIG

-339 TNERR
+339 TSERR
-344 FRESPSKRIICKA
+344 FREHPSKQVVCQA
-357 LDGSRIR
+357 QDGSRIR
-364 SARQDIADRLIWASV
+364 SARQDIADRIVWESV
-379 VETLSNSS
+379 VGTLSTSS

-392 FKHVKMGNSV
+392 FKQIKMGNFV
-402 AQSVGDEKSLKGK
+402 DQNIGDEKSLRGK
-415 LKRLDKDLTS
+415 LKRLEKDLSS
-425 LRKIQTEQKILKEI
+425 LRKIQTEQRILKEI
-439 SGDDYADTVTKV
+439 GGDDYADTVAKV

-480 DFSDHIH
+480 DFEHHIDR
-487 HLVNGEWS
+487 LVHGEWT
-495 VEDKQRFLNGV
+495 VEDKQKFISGV
-506 IEKIS
+506 IDKVS
-511 MVCVD
+511 MICVD
-516 KTTHRFD
+516 KTSHRFD

-530 GGSTI
+530 DGSEI
-535 TYQSGRRG
+535 VYQSGRTG
-543 PYDLKMGNKIVS
+543 SYDIAMGKKVVS
-555 VTIPDGAGTSKKKM
+555 VRIPDDASGSKKKIE
-569 AD
+569 D